1 MHKLRVGLIT
11 ESVIVPNYVQ
21 EFVSWASEQ
30 ESIDV
35 SHLVVLDTVDLR
47 DEYHRKNAS
56 RGNIER
62 KNSARQIIEFI
73 ERSLLK
79 RYNNGIHAEHFQ
91 KCDLSTRIPNRVDV
105 SFSPYAEGVGG
116 PSETASAELRG
127 QNIDLF
133 IAFDNCELPHGI
145 GKFSRLGAIR
155 LRLSDTHA
163 TRDCPSGFWECFH
176 GCAKTGFVIEHLN
189 ASAELLMA
197 GYVTTQ
203 FFYSLNQA
211 FLARRASERLK
222 YLLQDIVKLG
232 RLPQAEPRLPYSGP
246 LSEAPGMFIWL
257 VYSVKLAS
265 RVLGWASSKLLGM
278 QMRWSV
284 LVIPEDWRDATLY
297 EGMVIRVEPGRFLA
311 DPFLVREAGKTYCFV
326 EDFSSKENRGKIS
339 VFEVGAGY
347 YRDHGP
353 CLVEPFHL
361 SFPFVFRFGEDI
373 YMIPESC
380 AARQIRLYRCNRFP
394 CEWELDTI
402 LIDDLPAA
410 DSMLFQHDSKWWLLT
425 NIDRSGLNDCGGEL
439 HLYYSDSPK
448 ATHWNSHPKNPI
460 VFDPGHARNGGRVH
474 DENGRLYRVAQ
485 AQGFDLYGHHTS
497 VFAITELTEESYKE
511 ELVTEIRP
519 GFKKSALGTHHMS
532 GVHGLTV
539 VDFVEKVPFA
549 SHQSR
554 FALPRLWQRPDRAV
568 RVERPECLY

>member
-11 ESVIVPNYVQ
+11 DSVDVPKYVQ
-21 EFVSWASEQ
+21 QFVIWASKQ

-35 SHLVVLDTVDLR
+35 SHLIVVNKVDEDHRENAPKR
-47 DEYHRKNAS
+47 DHKWKSFPR
-56 RGNIER
+56 RLV
-62 KNSARQIIEFI
+62 EFV
-73 ERSLLK
+73 ERSLLE
-79 RYNNGIHAEHFQ
+79 RYNNGIHADHFEQ
-91 KCDLSTRIPNRVDV
+91 CDISALIPHKIDV
-105 SFSPYAEGVGG
+105 SLGTHAECIGRPGEIV
-116 PSETASAELRG
+116 SAELRD

-133 IAFDNCELPHGI
+133 IAFDGCDLPPGI
-145 GKFSRLGAIR
+145 EDSSRLGTIR

-163 TRDCPSGFWECFH
+163 TRECPSGFWECFH
-176 GCAKTGFVIEHLN
+176 GCAKTGFVIERLN
-189 ASAELLMA
+189 ASAELLVI

-222 YLLQDIVKLG
+222 YLLQDIGELG
-232 RLPQAEPRLPYSGP
+232 RLPPAEPKLPYSGP
-246 LSEAPGMFIWL
+246 LNEAPSIFVWL
-257 VYSVKLAS
+257 VYGIKLAS
-265 RVLGWASSKLLGM
+265 RLLGWALSKLLGM

-311 DPFLVREAGKTYCFV
+311 DPFLVSEAGKTYCFV
-326 EDFSSKENRGKIS
+326 EDFSSKENKAKIS
-339 VFEVGAGY
+339 VFEVGPGY
-347 YRDHGP
+347 YREHGP

-361 SFPFVFRFGEDI
+361 SFPFVFRFEEDV

-380 AARQIRLYRCNRFP
+380 AARQIRLYRCKKFP

-402 LIDDLPAA
+402 LIDDLSAA
-410 DSMLFQHDSKWWLLT
+410 DSMLFHHNSRWWLLT

-448 ATHWNSHPKNPI
+448 ATRWNSHPKNPI
-460 VFDPGHARNGGRVH
+460 VFDPGHARNGGCVH
-474 DENGRLYRVAQ
+474 DQNGRLYRVAQ

-497 VFAITELTEESYKE
+497 VFEITELTEESYKE

-532 GVHGLTV
+532 ALHGLTV
-539 VDFVEKVPFA
+539 VDFVEKVPLA

-568 RVERPECLY
+568 RAERPDCLY